1 MSQHGGQT
9 HATCCAQ
16 QCCDML
22 RWHVA
27 IVWPGLKIVQTVFQY
42 SVISHFSKYIRLA
55 LTDFH
60 KNKVFYRKCMGLQ
73 PRQVLKKF
81 TEGNARKFTV
91 SFAFCAHVD
100 VIKIE
105 KH

>member
-1 MSQHGGQT
+1 M
-9 HATCCAQ
+9 
-16 QCCDML
+16 
-22 RWHVA
+22 W
-27 IVWPGLKIVQTVFQY
+27 
-42 SVISHFSKYIRLA
+42 
-55 LTDFH
+55 
-60 KNKVFYRKCMGLQ
+60 LQ
-73 PRQVLKKF
+73 LRQVLKKF